1 MWVTKD
7 YLGNEVTWY
16 SEKDVSKY
24 QDKIKKIRNICSTVY
39 LRGKEAKILAGII
52 LKAID
57 DEQ

>member
-1 MWVTKD
+1 MWITKD

-16 SEKDVSKY
+16 SEKDISKY
-24 QDKIKKIRNICSTVY
+24 QDKINKIRNICSEVY
-39 LRGKEAKILAGII
+39 LRSTEARILAGII